1 MSRTNLHITNKIR
14 MWHKMTMERYALVCN
29 LPQESLSTPY
39 LNHPINWSCQSKIVL
54 HVASEKILHN
64 WVYYGS
70 LMLGF
75 ACIGG
80 QTLSMIKSK
89 QSLTGFNLI
98 KGSLMG
104 GSCVLRRQNLLQLQY
119 KLCWLA
125 PCVQPLPHLFSSSSL
140 LSSTAKESKK
150 ETVGDAMKLK
160 VFNKPSLGVK
170 FFLFPELDLLDYDSF
185 EALKGFELT
194 FAKKSKQ

>member
-1 MSRTNLHITNKIR
+1 MSRTNLYITNKIR
-14 MWHKMTMERYALVCN
+14 IWHKMTMERYALVCN
-29 LPQESLSTPY
+29 LPSVRTPY
-39 LNHPINWSCQSKIVL
+39 FNHPINWSCQSKIIL
-54 HVASEKILHN
+54 HVASEKIMHN
-64 WVYYGS
+64 WIYYGP

-125 PCVQPLPHLFSSSSL
+125 PSLQPLAL
-140 LSSTAKESKK
+140 LSSKESKK
-150 ETVGDAMKLK
+150 ETVEDAMKLK

-194 FAKKSKQ
+194 FASKKIQIIKSNH